1 MIHWLNPS
9 FGAEPPPRVVNKL
22 APHGPGPTLAGTDV
36 SLMFW
41 RIGNICFCLK
51 KLEQTQAIFF
61 EGFIC

>member
-9 FGAEPPPRVVNKL
+9 FGAEAPPRVVKKL

-41 RIGNICFCLK
+41 RIGNICFCQK
-51 KLEQTQAIFF
+51 NT
-61 EGFIC
+61 